1 MTTPNLLIVNPR
13 DIPYIWNQVKPLV
26 DKALEYSSG
35 EITSN
40 DLLKLLLNGRNELW
54 CGIDDTGVT
63 SAGITEIVT
72 YPQKRIL
79 RIITWATRSGK
90 DQELWTG
97 ALSNVEEYARHNGCD
112 LLEAYARKGLAKKL
126 KWDSEL
132 VIITKN
138 LGD

>member
-13 DIPYIWNQVKPLV
+13 DIQYIWNQVKPLV

-35 EITSN
+35 EITAN
-40 DLLKLLLNGRNELW
+40 DLLKLLLDGRNELW

-63 SAGITEIVT
+63 AAGITEIVT

-90 DQELWTG
+90 DKELWTG
-97 ALSNVEEYARHNGCD
+97 ALSNVEEYARHNGCH

>member
-1 MTTPNLLIVNPR
+1 MPTPTLLIVNPR
-13 DIPYIWNQVKPLV
+13 DIPYLWNQVKPLI
-26 DKALEYSSG
+26 DKALKHGSG
-35 EITSN
+35 EVTSN
-40 DLLKLLLNGRNELW
+40 DLLKLLLEGQNELW
-54 CGIDDTGVT
+54 CGIDQTGVT

-97 ALSNVEEYARHNGCD
+97 ALSNVERYARQNQCE
-112 LLEAYARKGLAKKL
+112 LLEAYARKGLARKL

-132 VIITKN
+132 VLITKN